1 MDGFSIRPA
10 ALRATGL
17 FALLLLIG
25 ASSTGCSTSST
36 VTVRRLINH
45 QAMIDFSGLKAPER
59 VDAVKI
65 NVAPPESWTPLSLKK
80 TALFTD
86 MHWKSP
92 SGTSGVG
99 VAYLKLPIPL
109 SPKTLLWFAKSQYN
123 GKSQDGGKMLGEWTD
138 DFGRTWFEGANDKY
152 HARGF
157 IIVHGREAW
166 IVYCGYK
173 KIQPPDPAELTLAA
187 KCLDTIVPIPRGTR
201 RDATMQPPSLDAA
214 QARSVQP
221 PG

>member
-1 MDGFSIRPA
+1 MDGFSFRSRT
-10 ALRATGL
+10 LRAAGL
-17 FALLLLIG
+17 LVLMLLIG
-25 ASSTGCSTSST
+25 GSTGCSTTST

-45 QAMIDFSGLKAPER
+45 QAMIDFSGLKEPER
-59 VDAVKI
+59 VDAVKV

-92 SGTSGVG
+92 SGVSGVG
-99 VAYLKLPIPL
+99 VAYLRLPIPL
-109 SPKTLLWFAKSQYN
+109 SPKMLLWFAKSQYN
-123 GKSQDGGKMLGEWTD
+123 GKSPDGGRMIGEWVD
-138 DFGRTWFEGANDKY
+138 DFGRHWFEGSNEKY

-157 IIVHGREAW
+157 VIVHGREAW

-173 KIQPPDPAELTLAA
+173 TIQPPNAAELSLAA
-187 KCLDTIVPIPRGTR
+187 KCLDTIVPIPRGAR
-201 RDATMQPPSLDAA
+201 REAQQSLDAA